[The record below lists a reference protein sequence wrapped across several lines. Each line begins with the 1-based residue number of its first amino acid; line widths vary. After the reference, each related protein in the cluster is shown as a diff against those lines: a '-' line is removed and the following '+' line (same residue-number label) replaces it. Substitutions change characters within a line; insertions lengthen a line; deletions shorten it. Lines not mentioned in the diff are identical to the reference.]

1 MKVGS
6 IIIVTRIDDEY
17 LGRSGIVMDTM
28 LVNKMSPML
37 IVEFRDGSQSIY
49 RQEEIKEKH

>member
-1 MKVGS
+1 MKVGDRVV
-6 IIIVTRIDDEY
+6 ITRIDDEY

-28 LVNKMSPML
+28 LVNKMSTML